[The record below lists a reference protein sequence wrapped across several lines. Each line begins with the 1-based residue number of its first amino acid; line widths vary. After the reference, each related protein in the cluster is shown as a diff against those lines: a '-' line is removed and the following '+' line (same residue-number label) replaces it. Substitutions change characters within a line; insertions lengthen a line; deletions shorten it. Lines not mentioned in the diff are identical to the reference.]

1 MKDFRKRL
9 LSVFVIALF
18 AVSTTQVF
26 AKAPIPQCNS
36 NGCNAIGN
44 ANECTVLNAC
54 LMVPITVG
62 WKCSC
67 IASPAGSPNP
77 CYCFLKKL

>member
-9 LSVFVIALF
+9 LSVFVLALF
-18 AVSTTQVF
+18 AVSTAQVF
-26 AKAPIPQCNS
+26 AKAPIPDCIS

-44 ANECTVLNAC
+44 RNECKVLNLC
-54 LMVPITVG
+54 LMVPIDGAYTC
-62 WKCSC
+62 KC
-67 IASPAGSPNP
+67 IPTALGAPNN